1 MCPTGL
7 TPWATQPLVIDFGD
21 AVDSALAMRVIRVL
35 DSGERPAADNARLER
50 YESRFSFRPSRPWL
64 PGTYTIE
71 VSPWLEDVAGNRVNR
86 AFDVD
91 PGGRVTT
98 IDDREAATR
107 LGFVVRR

>member
-1 MCPTGL
+1 MWG
-7 TPWATQPLVIDFGD
+7 ARGV
-21 AVDSALAMRVIRVL
+21 VDSALAVRLIRVL
-35 DSGERPAADNARLER
+35 DSGERPVTGNVRLER
-50 YESRFSFRPSRPWL
+50 YESRFSFRPRRPWL

-71 VSPWLEDVAGNRVNR
+71 VSPLLEDVAGNRVNR

-107 LGFVVRR
+107 VVFVVRR